1 MLNNKLVNLLREL
14 VKELLRFNQPTDKLL
29 SNFFRE
35 HKKLSTLE
43 RYLIAETVY
52 SLLRNYYKITSLID
66 KQDILNLLATVWV
79 KILKLDHALVKQV
92 SGLDFTRL
100 EQLEFKDDILSK
112 TELPQWITDRL
123 FKQYSMASGI
133 ELALAMQHQAPLDL
147 RVNLIKTD
155 VKSVF
160 KILDEEGLEPKI
172 TPWSPFGIRLS
183 NKISLSKHKLFTTG
197 LIEVQDE
204 SSQIA
209 GLLLAPRRGEM
220 VVDFCA
226 GSGGKTLLFG
236 MLMRNSGRIYAFDIH
251 ERRLNNL
258 APRLAKSGLSNVH
271 TQLIAHE
278 NDSKIKRLHGKI
290 DRVFVDAPCT
300 GLGTLRRNPELKLW
314 QTETGLYEVN
324 LKQLSILS
332 SASKLVKPG
341 GHLVYA
347 TCSILASENQGII
360 TQFLTE
366 HPNFK
371 VVPVTQVLNRPE
383 LESPDGYLALLPHLH
398 NTDGFF
404 AALFQRIA

>member
-35 HKKLSTLE
+35 HKKLSNLE

-92 SGLDFTRL
+92 SGLEFTRL

-160 KILDEEGLEPKI
+160 KILDEEGLEPKL

-183 NKISLSKHKLFTTG
+183 NKTSLSKHKLFTTG

-220 VVDFCA
+220 VVDF
-226 GSGGKTLLFG
+226 
-236 MLMRNSGRIYAFDIH
+236 
-251 ERRLNNL
+251 
-258 APRLAKSGLSNVH
+258 
-271 TQLIAHE
+271 
-278 NDSKIKRLHGKI
+278 
-290 DRVFVDAPCT
+290 
-300 GLGTLRRNPELKLW
+300 
-314 QTETGLYEVN
+314 
-324 LKQLSILS
+324 
-332 SASKLVKPG
+332 
-341 GHLVYA
+341 
-347 TCSILASENQGII
+347 
-360 TQFLTE
+360 
-366 HPNFK
+366 
-371 VVPVTQVLNRPE
+371 
-383 LESPDGYLALLPHLH
+383 
-398 NTDGFF
+398 
-404 AALFQRIA
+404 